1 MLVPATMCDRKS
13 LTNRAASAVGAP
25 QVMPSQ
31 FPGGGD
37 DDEECLLGDV
47 VDCVRPMVCQDV
59 AVSGR
64 EEESLFE
71 RVKKKLRQ
79 ATMIGSPAKSGSL
92 DRRFSGVGLS
102 LAPKQPTKK
111 TRHSWHQETL

>member
-1 MLVPATMCDRKS
+1 MLAPANMCDKKS
-13 LTNRAASAVGAP
+13 LTNRAASAVGAL
-25 QVMPSQ
+25 QVKPSQ
-31 FPGGGD
+31 FPGG

-47 VDCVRPMVCQDV
+47 VDCVRPMVCQDL

-64 EEESLFE
+64 KEESLFE

-92 DRRFSGVGLS
+92 DRRSSGVGVS